1 MPVSGS
7 GRSSGTMH
15 TRPVARA
22 AGRPGCRPRSRPGSL
37 EFGSRCLSTF
47 DACRGTAAQAMK
59 MEAPASRRP
68 SWRTPPGRP
77 AGAAL
82 RCVRLLP
89 TRLRQASEQ
98 AARIAGSPIT
108 AGGHANG
115 GAVHHERRRDHAQ
128 PRGQPTVVP
137 RRTPTWRGRVAPS
150 KMSANPVRAVRRLQL
165 PCSERRPGRRRG
177 RARRPAL
184 DPSQGEEPA
193 PGQHPAAGRVLQVD
207 VDAVVRATATVGS
220 LADRTVLD
228 LLGCRRIGAYRG
240 RTTSAGSV
248 RRVG

>member
-1 MPVSGS
+1 M
-7 GRSSGTMH
+7 
-15 TRPVARA
+15 
-22 AGRPGCRPRSRPGSL
+22 
-37 EFGSRCLSTF
+37 
-47 DACRGTAAQAMK
+47 
-59 MEAPASRRP
+59 
-68 SWRTPPGRP
+68 
-77 AGAAL
+77 

-150 KMSANPVRAVRRLQL
+150 KMSANPVRAVRRPQL

-207 VDAVVRATATVGS
+207 VEAVVRATATVGS
-220 LADRTVLD
+220 LADRTV
-228 LLGCRRIGAYRG
+228 RIYSDAVTSVPIAGGPRPLV
-240 RTTSAGSV
+240 RSAGWVETREAPQRIMSEAHRGAWACCV
-248 RRVG
+248 DPEGRWALQRPRSPLVP